1 MKKVLFEKD
10 EVAKMITA
18 GKKLILASDEKNLKD
33 LPSGSWIAGTIPYFM
48 GENGGVSSHDQL
60 FVTELPD
67 FVMDAEVKVYDETN
81 IHQVYEDSPR
91 HGYSVIIIPASC
103 NTHFTFA
110 LKAPGF
116 SGFATRPLIGWIAG
130 VDLDDSKNTPKIF
143 DGTHSR
149 IIENGAVVMH
159 VTLPPNKLAY
169 IDIVN
174 IFEQGDGDTITFPE
188 DGFSATTVLI
198 NGHSK
203 NLADYILENSVDTR
217 LLLVTNLYGAMINT
231 SFKSMDFAKKE
242 VTFYAPVFAGL
253 RYKIAKPVDDYSI
266 SFMKDV
272 PDGGE
277 ENVYF
282 ACNCILNFLYAGLEG
297 KKTGKFTGPI
307 TFGEIAY
314 QLMNQTL
321 AYLTIQDI

>member
-1 MKKVLFEKD
+1 MKKVLFTKD
-10 EVAKMITA
+10 EVIKLITA
-18 GKKLILASDEKNLKD
+18 GKKLILASDEKNLVD
-33 LPSGSWIAGTIPYFM
+33 LPTGNWIAGTIPYFM
-48 GENGGVSSHDQL
+48 GESGGVSSHDL
-60 FVTELPD
+60 IFVTEIPD
-67 FVMDAEVKVYDETN
+67 FALEYEVRVYDESN
-81 IHQVYEDSPR
+81 IHHVYEDCPR
-91 HGYSVIIIPASC
+91 HGYSVIVIPASC
-103 NTHFTFA
+103 DTHFTFA

-130 VDLDDSKNTPKIF
+130 VDLNDEKNTPKIF
-143 DGTHSR
+143 DGTHRR
-149 IIENGAVVMH
+149 ILDNGAVVMH
-159 VTLPPNKLAY
+159 ITLPTNKLAE

-188 DGFSATTVLI
+188 DGFKATNVMI
-198 NGHSK
+198 NGQTK
-203 NLADYILENSVDTR
+203 NFADYLLENTVDTR

-253 RYKIAKPVDDYSI
+253 RYKIAKPVDDYSV

-272 PDGGE
+272 PAGE
-277 ENVYF
+277 GENVYF